1 MNSWILLTSSCLY
14 FIAKF
19 PPSSVDILKCK
30 VSLRTNRLKPLKSQD
45 LTLTKSLLKSSH
57 PPTQLYF
64 TTSLFLINVFKIL
77 PSSVAILA
85 KINKAAWKETQ
96 KVLNVPWSMAKWNF
110 RPCLLWSKCKS
121 LFKMSFKCFLF
132 STKDTECHKS
142 LWLKMYHTQ
151 NYVMFLLTFLSFIG
165 FFLF

>member
-1 MNSWILLTSSCLY
+1 MKILNIVNSLIRLTSSCLY

-64 TTSLFLINVFKIL
+64 TTSLFLINDLKIL

-85 KINKAAWKETQ
+85 KINKAAWKGTQ

-110 RPCLLWSKCKS
+110 RYGPGHVCYDQ
-121 LFKMSFKCFLF
+121 
-132 STKDTECHKS
+132 STRV
-142 LWLKMYHTQ
+142 YRG
-151 NYVMFLLTFLSFIG
+151 LSDESIPIIIG
-165 FFLF
+165 LGNF